1 MRDEG
6 YPDALDNGDWE
17 DIIKDRLV
25 DIVGDLLMADKSFA
39 RNWSKDNPTGREIV
53 STDNDVIEYVREN

>member
-1 MRDEG
+1 
-6 YPDALDNGDWE
+6 
-17 DIIKDRLV
+17 
-25 DIVGDLLMADKSFA
+25 MADKSFA